1 MMNSRSIV
9 AATALATTVGL
20 TLSACGGGSSGLTR
34 TALATKADAI
44 CKSVNAKLD
53 AIPAPSES
61 GIQDA
66 PTAAA
71 YFDKLLP
78 IVTSAQSQVE
88 ALKPDGD
95 AKADWDAFVAAEA
108 ASTNLLKTVDAKA
121 HAADRTGLTDLQTDG
136 PKTDAAVNA
145 AAQKIGATSCDDSNS

>member
-1 MMNSRSIV
+1 MNARSIV
-9 AATALATTVGL
+9 SATALAATVGL
-20 TLSACGGGSSGLTR
+20 TLSACGGGSSGLSR
-34 TALATKADAI
+34 TDLATKANAI

-53 AIPAPSES
+53 AVPAPSAS

-88 ALKPDGD
+88 GLKADDD
-95 AKADWDAFVAAEA
+95 AKADWAAFVKAEA
-108 ASTNLLKTVDAKA
+108 SSTNLLKSVDAKA
-121 HAADRTGLTDLQTDG
+121 HAADPSGLSDLQTEG

-145 AAQKIGATSCDDSNS
+145 AAQKIGATDCADSSS